1 MTRALLIG
9 KEPAA
14 ELGYAV
20 SAFQIMPFLFY
31 PFLLLASSLVFIFLV
46 PDKRGHESEKA

>member
-1 MTRALLIG
+1 MLVAISA
-9 KEPAA
+9 AA